1 MQFQIVLESIAIS
14 DLKSLMQFQMI
25 LQLVANSNDLAMEEN
40 QL

>member
-14 DLKSLMQFQMI
+14 DLKNLMQFQMI